1 MPSPQMIPLRDTSI
15 REISNLPTKD
25 SSICFRNSLYNNS
38 GTVYQSQLP
47 SATAP
52 APSLGKRDRDCNS
65 PFMQNGPMSLAT
77 PAEYAS
83 QLGSRENNSVILR
96 ETSNIQPTAAR
107 IASNRFLSTGLDQR
121 ILKQSTEDCR
131 RLLQQVGC
139 LSLISNSYIC
149 FLRFVKQVKK
159 IYLRNIFHHN
169 ITIKTIVII
178 TLYISSSSF

>member
-1 MPSPQMIPLRDTSI
+1 MPSSQMIPLRDTSI

-25 SSICFRNSLYNNS
+25 SSICFRNNSSIYNNS

-47 SATAP
+47 AATTTTVV
-52 APSLGKRDRDCNS
+52 PSPMNKRERDCNS

-77 PAEYAS
+77 PAEYTS
-83 QLGSRENNSVILR
+83 QALLGSRENNSIILR

-131 RLLQQVGC
+131 RLLQQVG
-139 LSLISNSYIC
+139 
-149 FLRFVKQVKK
+149 
-159 IYLRNIFHHN
+159 
-169 ITIKTIVII
+169 
-178 TLYISSSSF
+178 